1 MKSLGDYVPNPLML
15 LTASDLED
23 ITGLSRAI
31 LLRLAEA
38 GELPKPVRVGHRY
51 ALWFETDIVTWL
63 RVKREQAAMADR
75 ESQSCSPV
83 SCPSTT

>member
-15 LTASDLED
+15 LTVSDLED

-31 LLRLAEA
+31 LLRLTEA

-51 ALWFETDIVTWL
+51 ALWFETDIVKWL
-63 RVKREQAAMADR
+63 REKREQSVTADR
-75 ESQSCSPV
+75 ESQSCSPDF
-83 SCPSTT
+83 CPSTT